1 MLEGDIE
8 ETEVLNVIEQMALNK
23 MMDYQWSFTE
33 HFWPNIKR
41 SYYECLC

>member
-23 MMDYQWSFTE
+23 TPEVGLTFV
-33 HFWPNIKR
+33 I
-41 SYYECLC
+41 